1 MNDEFVE
8 LACPAFVSATQGEYF
23 NLRVFG
29 AGSPPPKIR
38 AISALPPGVHA
49 GGGRGGL
56 MLCGVPQKSGSHL
69 VTITARNT
77 AGAVSRAVA
86 IDVRPRSEPRWGP
99 RRFPPWR
106 APATVP
112 AVTAKMVRILPESV
126 SAVAGEA
133 TFVSIHAF
141 GSPLARIRVLGP
153 LPPGLHASGTVGT
166 VWLSGTPA
174 GAGTYAVAVV
184 AEDREAVA
192 RRIVRI
198 TVRGRLGAPLTRH
211 WR

>member
-23 NLRVFG
+23 NLQVFG
-29 AGSPPPKIR
+29 AGSPPPKISV
-38 AISALPPGVHA
+38 ITALPPGLYA

-56 MLCGVPQKSGSHL
+56 TLSGVPQKSGSHL

-77 AGAVSRAVA
+77 AGTVSRTVA
-86 IDVRPRSEPRWGP
+86 ISVRSRSEPRWGP
-99 RRFPPWR
+99 RRLTPWR
-106 APATVP
+106 APMAVP
-112 AVTAKMVRILPESV
+112 AMTAKMLRILPDSI

-133 TFVSIHAF
+133 AFVSIHAF
-141 GSPLARIRVLGP
+141 GSPLAKIRVLGP

-166 VWLSGTPA
+166 VWLSGTPT
-174 GAGTYAVAVV
+174 GAGTYPVAVV

-198 TVRGRLGAPLTRH
+198 TVRGGVGAPLIRH